1 MQYNLFTSHVH
12 QNVHVSDLFYDKDF
26 SLDALP
32 LSADALNENL
42 CLEDL
47 LDIRQTP
54 AYLRFVK
61 SLGQNVN
68 LSANGYEHLDKQYK
82 RELKFSAGNLI
93 QS

>member
-47 LDIRQTP
+47 LDIR
-54 AYLRFVK
+54 
-61 SLGQNVN
+61 
-68 LSANGYEHLDKQYK
+68 
-82 RELKFSAGNLI
+82 
-93 QS
+93 